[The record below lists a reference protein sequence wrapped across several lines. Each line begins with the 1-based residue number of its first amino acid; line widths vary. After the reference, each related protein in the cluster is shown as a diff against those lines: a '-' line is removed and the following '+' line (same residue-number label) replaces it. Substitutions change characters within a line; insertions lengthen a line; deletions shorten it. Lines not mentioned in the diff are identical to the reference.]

1 MENTKYGKR
10 REGRWIP
17 IWVKA
22 QDTRANPNSWETHL
36 VRKRWDIRLLRAL
49 SLWIM
54 MMMKIGCSYND
65 NDRKNSYW
73 DVIPVLFVHLRST
86 FAAAEVA
93 AEVEATATAEATGE
107 DAAAKEQTL
116 VETNQN

>member
-1 MENTKYGKR
+1 
-10 REGRWIP
+10 
-17 IWVKA
+17 
-22 QDTRANPNSWETHL
+22 
-36 VRKRWDIRLLRAL
+36 
-49 SLWIM
+49 
-54 MMMKIGCSYND
+54 MKIVTSRCSNNE